1 MHQLRLLAGGTHNAH
16 NGVIRQPR
24 RAADPS
30 QATAFAMSLQ
40 DLSNLFWRHLTMVVQ
55 GVKPFIERLL
65 APRTEVPLATV
76 RGKARVCVY

>member
-30 QATAFAMSLQ
+30 QAATFALVPAGLAESVLASLDDGSTRCQ
-40 DLSNLFWRHLTMVVQ
+40 TVHLT
-55 GVKPFIERLL
+55 F
-65 APRTEVPLATV
+65 ACTEDRSTV
-76 RGKARVCVY
+76 GYR

>member
-1 MHQLRLLAGGTHNAH
+1 
-16 NGVIRQPR
+16 
-24 RAADPS
+24 
-30 QATAFAMSLQ
+30 MSLQ